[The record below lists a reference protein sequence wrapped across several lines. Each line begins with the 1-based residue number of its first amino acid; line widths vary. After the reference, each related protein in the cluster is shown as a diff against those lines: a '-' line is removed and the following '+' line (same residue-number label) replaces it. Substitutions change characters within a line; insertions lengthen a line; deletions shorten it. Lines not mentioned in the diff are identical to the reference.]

1 MLSLYDS
8 NNINYYLYKCIILS
22 IRKKNPKY
30 INNALKKKYFYN
42 ENLLSNAYD
51 VINYLIEKDLYKL
64 SI

>member
-1 MLSLYDS
+1 MLNIYDD

-30 INNALKKKYFYN
+30 INNALKKKYTFN
-42 ENLLSNAYD
+42 ENLLLTAYD
-51 VINYLIEKDLYKL
+51 TLNYLLERDLSKI